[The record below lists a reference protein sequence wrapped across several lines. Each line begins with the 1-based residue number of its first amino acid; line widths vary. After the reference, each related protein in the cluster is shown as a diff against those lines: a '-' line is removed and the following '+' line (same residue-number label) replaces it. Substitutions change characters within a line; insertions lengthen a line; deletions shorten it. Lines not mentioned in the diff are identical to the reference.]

1 MQRLGAFMLRHA
13 VERLGFFEFRA
24 LIVLQFAPTGTN
36 ERAETG
42 CLSGYCFVFFF
53 HCFCRCK
60 VDEVVV

>member
-42 CLSGYCFVFFF
+42 CLSGYCFVYF
-53 HCFCRCK
+53 HDFLPLQG
-60 VDEVVV
+60 